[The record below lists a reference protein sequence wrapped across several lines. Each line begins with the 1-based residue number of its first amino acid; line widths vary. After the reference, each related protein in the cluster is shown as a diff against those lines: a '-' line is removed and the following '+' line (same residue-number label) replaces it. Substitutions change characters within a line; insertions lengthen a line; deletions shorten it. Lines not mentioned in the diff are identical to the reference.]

1 MATVPSQ
8 ETTEYSRWDRLA
20 PLSGVLYVVLAIA
33 GTLLIGNFSFL
44 APAEEIKAFYED
56 NSSRIEAGIY
66 VSTPAVFFF
75 FWFVGVVRDRLR
87 AAEGGAGQLSGIAF
101 GGGVAAGALM
111 LAAYS
116 VNGAGAARGGEDLG
130 IGADVAAGLYDL
142 GAFLFGS
149 ASVGFAALIGATAM
163 LSFQKRVL
171 PLWLGWASV
180 VLVVGLLSPVS
191 YIFVGITF
199 LWVIVVSIVFS
210 LQGRPAGIDG

>member
-111 LAAYS
+111 LAPAP
-116 VNGAGAARGGEDLG
+116 GAA
-130 IGADVAAGLYDL
+130 
-142 GAFLFGS
+142 
-149 ASVGFAALIGATAM
+149 
-163 LSFQKRVL
+163 
-171 PLWLGWASV
+171 
-180 VLVVGLLSPVS
+180 
-191 YIFVGITF
+191 
-199 LWVIVVSIVFS
+199 
-210 LQGRPAGIDG
+210 GRRR

>member
-149 ASVGFAALIGATAM
+149 ASVG
-163 LSFQKRVL
+163 SQ
-171 PLWLGWASV
+171 P
-180 VLVVGLLSPVS
+180 
-191 YIFVGITF
+191 
-199 LWVIVVSIVFS
+199 
-210 LQGRPAGIDG
+210 